1 MLVYVF
7 PQLREPT
14 GRWWIDSLLQAVLK
28 SLFFPCNAGREDFE
42 TAYPPET
49 AIRIGETPINTRCN
63 HIANTTH
70 ATSPAKTAMMS
81 LYTGPTG

>member
-1 MLVYVF
+1 MDRAGIPGPDSHNDDDGKQSREETEGSGHVLVYVF

-28 SLFFPCNAGREDFE
+28 SLFLPCNARRQDFE

-49 AIRIGETPINTRCN
+49 AIRIGEKDT
-63 HIANTTH
+63 
-70 ATSPAKTAMMS
+70 
-81 LYTGPTG
+81 